1 MKRKTRNLVLEWEHT
16 GRCKARR
23 WERAGL
29 SLDGS
34 RRGLPATTTLTEK
47 IPESEKI
54 TVLRPPSQV
63 LRESEAK
70 EDPEPSLEDSA

>member
-16 GRCKARR
+16 GRCKASR

-29 SLDGS
+29 SPDGS

-47 IPESEKI
+47 IPESEI
-54 TVLRPPSQV
+54 TVLRPPSRV